1 MSQGK
6 ILIVEDDA
14 SIRELLDLFLTSHDY
29 TVAHATDGY
38 EGLLLFEQ
46 ENPSLVLLDVMM
58 PNLDGLQTCQEI
70 RKVSNVPIIF
80 MSCKTDASDV
90 IEGLEAGGDD
100 YVIKPFQMDELLAR
114 MRSNLR
120 RAPIFNRTMLGTT
133 SKLMEKPRVFVYNQ
147 LKVDAGVQKV
157 YLDGKEVPLSVKEYK
172 LLLFLVQHP
181 NETFSLQDLYAH
193 VWRSES
199 LGDTRTVSVHM
210 SNLRK
215 KIEKDPT
222 NPEYILTIRGVGFMF
237 YGKIYEKN

>member
-1 MSQGK
+1 MSQEK
-6 ILIVEDDA
+6 ILVVEDDA
-14 SIRELLDLFLTSHDY
+14 SIRELLDLFLTSQGY
-29 TVAHATDGY
+29 ILVHAADGY
-38 EGLLLFEQ
+38 EGLMLFER
-46 ENPSLVLLDVMM
+46 ENPSLVLMDVMM
-58 PNLDGLQTCQEI
+58 PNLDGVRTCEEI

-80 MSCKTDASDV
+80 MSCKTDASDI

-114 MRSNLR
+114 IRSNLR
-120 RAPIFNRTMLGTT
+120 RAPIFNRTMLGTPFKPT
-133 SKLMEKPRVFVYNQ
+133 EKPRVFVYNQ
-147 LKVDAGVQKV
+147 LKVDDGVQKV
-157 YLDGKEVPLSVKEYK
+157 YLDGEEIPLSVKEYR
-172 LLLFLVQHP
+172 LLLFFVQHP
-181 NETFSLQDLYAH
+181 NETFNLQDLYTH

-237 YGKIYEKN
+237 NGKSYEAD